1 MAKEKW
7 MKETK
12 EFGTIKWR
20 KVYQLGNKYYSP
32 EKTSHN
38 TDIWWKVF
46 EKGWWKLNRIGTAD
60 KNLFFLKIN
69 LCLYIIEKYLRY
81 FRI

>member
-46 EKGWWKLNRIGTAD
+46 EKGLWKLNRIGTAD
-60 KNLFFLKIN
+60 KNLNIFKN
-69 LCLYIIEKYLRY
+69 
-81 FRI
+81 